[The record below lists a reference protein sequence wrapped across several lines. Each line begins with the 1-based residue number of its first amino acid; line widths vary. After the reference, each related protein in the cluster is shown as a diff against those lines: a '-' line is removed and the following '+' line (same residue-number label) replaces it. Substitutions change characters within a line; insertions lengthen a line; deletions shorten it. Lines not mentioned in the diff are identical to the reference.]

1 MKCASKQDKIIP
13 SGQNF
18 LKGLNVNKEKNPDA
32 TKVPGLSTVCN
43 YIALFKLPSSILSG
57 DSMVI
62 SEGMV
67 V

>member
-32 TKVPGLSTVCN
+32 TKAPGLSAVRFV
-43 YIALFKLPSSILSG
+43 L
-57 DSMVI
+57 
-62 SEGMV
+62 
-67 V
+67 